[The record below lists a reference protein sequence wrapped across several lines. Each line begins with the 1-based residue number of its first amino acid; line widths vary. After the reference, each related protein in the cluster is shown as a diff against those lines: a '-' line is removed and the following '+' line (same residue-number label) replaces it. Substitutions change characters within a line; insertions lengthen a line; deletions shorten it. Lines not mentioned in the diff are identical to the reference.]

1 MTDGAPELPQSNKA
15 ALLGSHAHT
24 CSICRLRPALPCR
37 VHGDLLLLFLLVAS
51 LDFAT
56 CMRPDGIKINF
67 TYKENFFYSISYS
80 LLHRPLITYCS
91 IITRSVVSYPLSRLF
106 MSHSIDLVFHSQPF
120 HFESGVTKHLL
131 APHHSYI
138 SWMAWSPST
147 FTSGKTPFSYKHRAT
162 NYVPLL
168 RMTMFF
174 GRSNNLI

>member
-37 VHGDLLLLFLLVAS
+37 VHGDLLLLFLLLVAS

-67 TYKENFFYSISYS
+67 TYKENIFFIQS
-80 LLHRPLITYCS
+80 LTLSFTV
-91 IITRSVVSYPLSRLF
+91 RSSLTALLSLGPSYPTLCLVCSCLTL
-106 MSHSIDLVFHSQPF
+106 IDLVFHSQPF

-131 APHHSYI
+131 APHHSYHG
-138 SWMAWSPST
+138 WL
-147 FTSGKTPFSYKHRAT
+147 GHRAHLHQGK
-162 NYVPLL
+162 PLF
-168 RMTMFF
+168 RTSTVQQIMY
-174 GRSNNLI
+174 RCYA

>member
-106 MSHSIDLVFHSQPF
+106 MSHSIDLVLHSQPF
-120 HFESGVTKHLL
+120 HIYIMDGLVTEHIYIRENPFFVQ
-131 APHHSYI
+131 APCNKLC
-138 SWMAWSPST
+138 T
-147 FTSGKTPFSYKHRAT
+147 VAT
-162 NYVPLL
+162 HEDV
-168 RMTMFF
+168 FC
-174 GRSNNLI
+174 

>member
-1 MTDGAPELPQSNKA
+1 MQYLSSSSSASVSCARRSTAIVFTCGISRFCYMHATRWYKNKFY
-15 ALLGSHAHT
+15 LQREH
-24 CSICRLRPALPCR
+24 
-37 VHGDLLLLFLLVAS
+37 
-51 LDFAT
+51 
-56 CMRPDGIKINF
+56 
-67 TYKENFFYSISYS
+67 FFYSISYS

-91 IITRSVVSYPLSRLF
+91 IVTRSVVSYPLSRLF

-168 RMTMFF
+168 RMRMFF
-174 GRSNNLI
+174 ARSNNLI